1 MGTAEGSPLLLPL
14 LLLTMTEM
22 TFYVMFQS
30 EELTEPDYIG
40 PFYSLEDA
48 EDYADNANTGLAL
61 AGVPGSVASY
71 GVC

>member
-1 MGTAEGSPLLLPL
+1 
-14 LLLTMTEM
+14 MTEM

-40 PFYSLEDA
+40 PFHQLEDA
-48 EDYADNANTGLAL
+48 EDYADHQNQGLANN
-61 AGVPGSVASY
+61 GIPGWRASY